1 MKTKI
6 KRIKKNSQ
14 KQIKKIKKNIIN
26 VKNNIVKFFKEDG
39 KKEKLVKLLTRIWN
53 FLKRKDVLEI
63 ILLCLPFV
71 IIDLSTRL
79 FAHQIEFYPIFSIS
93 PRLFSIAYIIL
104 FAGIVLNIGKKKDKI
119 VYCLVFLI
127 CFALYLVNNIYYSAT
142 NNFFS
147 FSMMELASEGS
158 GYIYDV
164 LKTCNFYVYVVAFII
179 LINSSYLTTP

>member
-6 KRIKKNSQ
+6 KRIKKDSQ
-14 KQIKKIKKNIIN
+14 KKIKKIKKNIIN
-26 VKNNIVKFFKEDG
+26 VKNNIVNFFKEDG

-63 ILLCLPFV
+63 ILLCIPFV

-119 VYCLVFLI
+119 LFFTLIIFFFIFFIFFVNLFL
-127 CFALYLVNNIYYSAT
+127 
-142 NNFFS
+142 FFL
-147 FSMMELASEGS
+147 F
-158 GYIYDV
+158 
-164 LKTCNFYVYVVAFII
+164 
-179 LINSSYLTTP
+179 

>member
-6 KRIKKNSQ
+6 KRIKRNSQ
-14 KQIKKIKKNIIN
+14 KQVKKLKKNIIN
-26 VKNNIVKFFKEDG
+26 VKNNIVNFFKEDG

-93 PRLFSIAYIIL
+93 PRLFSLAYIIL
-104 FAGIVLNIGKKKDKI
+104 FAGIILNIGKKKDKI
-119 VYCLVFLI
+119 VYSLIFLI
-127 CFALYLVNNIYYSAT
+127 CFALYLVNNI
-142 NNFFS
+142 
-147 FSMMELASEGS
+147 
-158 GYIYDV
+158 
-164 LKTCNFYVYVVAFII
+164 
-179 LINSSYLTTP
+179 